1 MPSIV
6 MSTSWGKVEEPR
18 GYDTSSTSF
27 KCLVEEDSSSEDSQ
41 DSDEEEEEEDEI
53 VPAHVTRKH
62 NVKYKKILTR
72 EPLLPE

>member
-18 GYDTSSTSF
+18 GFDTSCRF

-41 DSDEEEEEEDEI
+41 DSDEEEEDDI
-53 VPAHVTRKH
+53 VPAQAPNRKQH
-62 NVKYKKILTR
+62 VKYKKILTK